1 MTSCFWQG
9 LLTALGSRGST
20 RTHRDVK
27 EKAAFSWFSLLSVL
41 FIDRLSFLFLSLWI
55 LAIVCYWGCSPLFSF
70 CHFFTISSSVIS
82 GVVCEFIFRP
92 RPCWCRALHSLS
104 WIYIHIM
111 LELTCGKTDSC
122 VGTTVSDEKLKAEQ
136 RDIQNNQKCW
146 TDDVCW
152 NNIDSGDFPGCG
164 CTDETALK
172 TPTYIICPPRK
183 YKEIVMTSLKTEIH
197 WRTCKIYKC
206 CSPVYEH

>member
-1 MTSCFWQG
+1 MWKRRLRLVDSRSCLSC
-9 LLTALGSRGST
+9 LLTGFR
-20 RTHRDVK
+20 
-27 EKAAFSWFSLLSVL
+27 FYFSLSG
-41 FIDRLSFLFLSLWI
+41 F
-55 LAIVCYWGCSPLFSF
+55 SPL
-70 CHFFTISSSVIS
+70 CVIED
-82 GVVCEFIFRP
+82 V
-92 RPCWCRALHSLS
+92 LHSFHSATFSPFLLQS
-104 WIYIHIM
+104 SREKCASLFSDLDLAGVEPSILCHGSIFI
-111 LELTCGKTDSC
+111 LCLNSPVERQNSC

-172 TPTYIICPPRK
+172 TLTYIICPPRK